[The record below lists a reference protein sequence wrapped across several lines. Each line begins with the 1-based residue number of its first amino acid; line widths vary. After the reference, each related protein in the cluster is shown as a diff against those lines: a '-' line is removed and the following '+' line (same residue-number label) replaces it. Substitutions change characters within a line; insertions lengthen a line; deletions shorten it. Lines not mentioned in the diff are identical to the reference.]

1 MQEFEWEAAEIEI
14 LGEGSWQQE
23 ADVAFWQYSEEWKLE
38 RSLVLEADSDT
49 VFSLHFLLTFFFA
62 LQILHD

>member
-1 MQEFEWEAAEIEI
+1 M
-14 LGEGSWQQE
+14 LLS
-23 ADVAFWQYSEEWKLE
+23 DNKPNNNNKLE

-62 LQILHD
+62 LQIFHD